1 MKSLKKILYNLPVR
15 SKLFLSYSLTMLL
28 TISLG
33 GLIMSSIIRN
43 SIESNIESE
52 LSNST
57 NTILN
62 LVKSTT
68 DASIKNLLRAIAEK
82 NKDIVQHFYERH
94 IAGEM
99 DLETAKSRAKE
110 VLLSQSIGSTGYI
123 YCIDSTGTIKVHPNS
138 KLINEDISEFEFA
151 RNQTKKKAGYLE
163 YDWANPGEA
172 KPRAKALYM
181 THFAPWDWIISAS
194 TYREEFIELLKPEDF
209 EQGVSSLRFGT
220 TGYSYVIDGQGDF
233 VIHPTYQGNNIR
245 ESRNS
250 DDHTFF
256 YEMLAKKNGNIIY
269 SWRNPGEVNA
279 REKLVIFNYIPELD
293 WIVASSSYLNEFY
306 QPLWTINYTI
316 LIVFLATL
324 LLAFLTTY
332 YLGRSITY
340 PLYQL
345 IDNFKIKTDGDF
357 SNRMEVNSGGEIGEL
372 ASYYND
378 FMERLENYHKKL
390 LVSEE
395 NFRGIFEGAVEG
407 IFKSKADG
415 QIVSINSSLSVMLGY
430 SNPEELIEATKNRI
444 YHLFTKRTTGAEILN
459 VLEEKGSV
467 TNYETQL
474 RKKDKSII
482 WVSLSIRG
490 IQNDEELEYVEGF
503 VNDISE
509 QKKSELELIKRQKE
523 IEDKNRILENQ
534 TDELKRL
541 SAIKDDFLAMTTHEL
556 RTPLHGIIGIAESL
570 IDGIA
575 GDLPTKVNKDL
586 DIIVSSGRR
595 LSNLVN
601 DLLVSSK
608 LKQKDIILYQQP
620 LHLKQNIDVVLNI
633 HGTLKKNP
641 GLKLENKVSDNHFV
655 MADEERLQQ
664 VLHNLIGN
672 AIKFTESG
680 TITVTSEII
689 NGNVQISISDT
700 GVGIEQDKLEDI
712 FLPFEQGDYSS
723 TRKYSGTGLGLSIT
737 KQLVELH
744 GGTIW
749 AKSEPGKGSSF
760 SFTLEHSRIP
770 AVSGSLPVAK
780 TIEIIP
786 VKREQSI
793 SQPETNNDQ
802 QPEIVVVDDDLVNLH
817 VVTGYLSSLNYR
829 TIEFT
834 SGIEAVEYVRQNKP
848 RLILLD
854 VMMPEMDGFQVC
866 NAIREIYPLNELS
879 IIFLT
884 ARNQVTDL
892 VQGFNVG
899 GNDYLTKPFSKNELL
914 ARVQTQFRL
923 LEAKDRL
930 IDLRNFANQIDTYKN
945 LDQLFEH
952 AFQYLAKVRHIQNGA
967 LLSEGRVISSKV
979 DDNDFIQKIK
989 ANEQS
994 EEEIDVLPDADSQLI
1009 SIRVKGM
1016 DSHRIVL
1023 QTAEF
1028 VTGLRLE
1035 YIRNMVE
1042 QIKIIREIINK
1053 FSFDPDISKETFT
1066 IGSMLNDILYIQAA
1080 KQYCIAHTKD
1090 ESIEL
1095 RLSLKEST
1103 LRFREYQL
1111 LQVHR
1116 SYLINPDL
1124 VTSIEVAK
1132 NKRIDIN
1139 LGKDKIPVGVNY
1151 TSTVLKT
1158 FPNLIQNGLPPQ

>member
-1 MKSLKKILYNLPVR
+1 
-15 SKLFLSYSLTMLL
+15 
-28 TISLG
+28 
-33 GLIMSSIIRN
+33 MSSIIRN
-43 SIESNIESE
+43 SIESNIQSE

-68 DASIKNLLRAIAEK
+68 DAAVKNLLRAIAEK
-82 NKDIVQHFYERH
+82 NRDIVQHFYDLH
-94 IAGEM
+94 VNGEM
-99 DLETAKSRAKE
+99 DLETAKSKAKE

-138 KLINEDISEFEFA
+138 KLIDEDISEFDFA
-151 RNQTKKKAGYLE
+151 KNQTATKAGYLE
-163 YDWANPGEA
+163 YDWANPGETR
-172 KPRAKALYM
+172 PRAKALYM
-181 THFAPWDWIISAS
+181 AHFAPWDWIISAS
-194 TYREEFIELLKPEDF
+194 SYREEFIELLKPEDF
-209 EQGVSSLRFGT
+209 EQGVSSLQFGT
-220 TGYSYVIDGQGDF
+220 TGYSYIIDGQGHF
-233 VIHPTYQGNNIR
+233 VIHPTHKGTNVR
-245 ESRNS
+245 ESKNA
-250 DDHTFF
+250 DDHAFF
-256 YEMLAKKNGNIIY
+256 YEMLAKKTGNIIY
-269 SWRNPGEVNA
+269 SWRNPGEAEA
-279 REKLVIFNYIPELD
+279 RKKLVIFNYIPELD
-293 WIVASSSYLNEFY
+293 WFVASSSYLNEFY
-306 QPLWTINYTI
+306 QPLRNINYTI
-316 LIVFLATL
+316 LIVFLVTL
-324 LLAFLTTY
+324 FLAFVTTY
-332 YLGRSITY
+332 YLGRSITH

-345 IDNFKIKTDGDF
+345 INNFKIETDGDF
-357 SNRMEVNSGGEIGEL
+357 SNRMEVKSGGEIGEL

-378 FMERLENYHKKL
+378 FMRRLENYHKKL

-407 IFKSKADG
+407 IFKSTAEG
-415 QIVSINSSLSVMLGY
+415 RIVSLNSSLSIMLGY
-430 SNPEELIEATKNRI
+430 DNPEELVAATKNRI
-444 YHLFTKRTTGAEILN
+444 YYLFTNRTTGTDILG

-474 RKKDKSII
+474 QKKDKSII
-482 WVSLSIRG
+482 RVSLSIRG
-490 IQNDEELEYVEGF
+490 IRNDEELKYIEGF

-509 QKKSELELIKRQKE
+509 QKRSELELIKRQKE

-570 IDGIA
+570 VDGIA
-575 GDLPTKVNKDL
+575 GDLPTKVVSNL
-586 DIIVSSGRR
+586 DIIVSSGKR

-608 LKQKDIILYQQP
+608 LRQKDILLYQQP
-620 LHLKQNIDVVLNI
+620 LHLKKNVDVVLSI

-641 GLKLENKVSDNHFV
+641 GLILENNVPDNHFV

-664 VLHNLIGN
+664 ILHNLIGN

-680 TITVTSEII
+680 TITVTSRID
-689 NGNVQISISDT
+689 NGNVRISISDT
-700 GVGIEQDKLEDI
+700 GIGIEKDMLEAI
-712 FLPFEQGDYSS
+712 FLPFEQADYSS
-723 TRKYSGTGLGLSIT
+723 TRKYPGTGLGLSIT

-744 GGTIW
+744 GGAIW
-749 AKSEPGKGSSF
+749 VESEPGKGSIF
-760 SFTLEHSRIP
+760 IFTLEHSRIP

-780 TIEIIP
+780 TIEIH
-786 VKREQSI
+786 S
-793 SQPETNNDQ
+793 NNVQQTVPQAGPNDTH
-802 QPEIVVVDDDLVNLH
+802 QPEIVVVDDDIVNLH
-817 VVTGYLSSLNYR
+817 VVSGYLGTLNYR

-834 SGIEAVEYVRQNKP
+834 SGIEALEYVRQNKP
-848 RLILLD
+848 GLILLD

-930 IDLRNFANQIDTYKN
+930 IDLRNFTNQIDTYKS

-952 AFQYLAKVRHIQNGA
+952 AFNYLVKIRHIQNGA
-967 LLSEGRVISSKV
+967 LLSEGKLISSKV
-979 DDNDFIQKIK
+979 ENDEFIRKVKAIK
-989 ANEQS
+989 QS
-994 EEEIDVLPDADSQLI
+994 ENEIDVFPDTNSQLI
-1009 SIRVKGM
+1009 SIRIKGM
-1016 DSHRIVL
+1016 DSHQIVL
-1023 QTAEF
+1023 QTADF

-1035 YIRNMVE
+1035 YIRSMVE
-1042 QIKIIREIINK
+1042 QIKIVREIINK
-1053 FSFDPDISKETFT
+1053 FSFDPDISKEIFT

-1080 KQYCIAHTKD
+1080 KQYCIAHTKN

-1095 RLSLKEST
+1095 RLSLKEIT
-1103 LRFREYQL
+1103 FRFREYQL

-1151 TSTVLKT
+1151 LSTVMKT
-1158 FPNLIQNGLPPQ
+1158 FPDLIRNG